1 MTALLNLL
9 AAVAL
14 LVWGT
19 HIVRSGIVRVFG
31 ADLRRVLADSVSNRF
46 KAFIA
51 GLGVTALLQSSTA
64 TALIATSFVGSGL
77 ISTAPALAIMLG
89 ADVSTSLL
97 AVVLSFDLSWM
108 SPLLIITG
116 VVLFLSY
123 RGRRA
128 GRIGRILIGLGVII
142 LALRLIVEATQPM
155 RNAES
160 VKVLFATLTG
170 DVYLDLL
177 LAALVTLLC
186 HSSLAVVLLIAA
198 LTTALVIPVEV
209 SLALVLGANLGSGL
223 LAMLVTAGT
232 TPEARRVALGNLV
245 FKVAGCV
252 IMLPLLGFVHG
263 LLTESVSA
271 PGPQVLYFHVL
282 FNLMIALLF
291 IGLTDAIGSLV
302 ERLLPAAV
310 SQGADE
316 SQPRYL
322 DPVALDSP
330 TLAISCAAR
339 EVLRLGDLVER
350 MLRGVIEVMRSNDT
364 TRVSLIRKMDDDV
377 DRLYAAIKTYLTQI
391 SRESLDEREGR
402 RWTEIIS
409 LTINLEHVGDIIDKN
424 LMELAEKKARKQ
436 WSFSEAGMAEIEHLH
451 GRVVA
456 NLQLGLNIFVNPDAR
471 TAERLIAEKEQFRDL
486 ERAYAE
492 SHLRRL
498 QEQTLQS
505 IETSALHLDVIRD
518 LKRINSHI
526 CAVAYPTLEQA
537 GVLRPS
543 RLRTAE

>member
-46 KAFIA
+46 KAFAA

-77 ISTAPALAIMLG
+77 IATAPALAIMLG

-97 AVVLSFDLSWM
+97 AVVLSFDLSWL

-123 RGRRA
+123 HGRRA

-142 LALRLIVEATQPM
+142 LALRLIVESTQPM
-155 RNAES
+155 RTAES

-170 DVYLDLL
+170 DMFLDLL

-198 LTTALVIPVEV
+198 LTTALVIPADVA
-209 SLALVLGANLGSGL
+209 LALVVGANLGSGL
-223 LAMLVTAGT
+223 LAALVTART

-245 FKVAGCV
+245 FKIAGCV
-252 IMLPLLGFVHG
+252 IMLPLLDFAQDQLAAWV
-263 LLTESVSA
+263 EA
-271 PGPQVLYFHVL
+271 PGAQVLYFHVL
-282 FNLMIALLF
+282 FNVVIAVLF
-291 IGLTDAIGSLV
+291 IGLTEVVGSVV
-302 ERLLPAAV
+302 ERLLPAAPP
-310 SQGADE
+310 QGSDE
-316 SQPRYL
+316 SLPRYL

-339 EVLRLGDLVER
+339 EVLRLGDMVER
-350 MLRGVIEVMRSNDT
+350 MLQGVIEVLRSNDT
-364 TRVSLIRKMDDDV
+364 SKAALIRKMDDDV

-391 SRESLDEREGR
+391 SREALDER
-402 RWTEIIS
+402 
-409 LTINLEHVGDIIDKN
+409 
-424 LMELAEKKARKQ
+424 
-436 WSFSEAGMAEIEHLH
+436 
-451 GRVVA
+451 
-456 NLQLGLNIFVNPDAR
+456 
-471 TAERLIAEKEQFRDL
+471 
-486 ERAYAE
+486 
-492 SHLRRL
+492 
-498 QEQTLQS
+498 
-505 IETSALHLDVIRD
+505 
-518 LKRINSHI
+518 
-526 CAVAYPTLEQA
+526 
-537 GVLRPS
+537 
-543 RLRTAE
+543 